1 LDFSLFFYGA
11 AATFDYRILENKSYN
26 TQIEQ
31 ILELECFRTTGW
43 VSNLYLWNIFYCN
56 DDDDRP
62 NTAKFY
68 MRPIGGTTV
77 LYMGQC
83 ALKNI

>member
-1 LDFSLFFYGA
+1 MRASDKNSQLFQF
-11 AATFDYRILENKSYN
+11 
-26 TQIEQ
+26 
-31 ILELECFRTTGW
+31 W
-43 VSNLYLWNIFYCN
+43 VRNDIFYCN

-77 LYMGQC
+77 LYMGHR
-83 ALKNI
+83 AIKKNTIKMSW